1 MTLPAPTLRWQRQP
15 GIGWYIADC
24 DGTTGVLRW
33 MIVRTA
39 DRRWEIVSIRA
50 DFERRRHGA
59 AYTLREARA
68 TVDRWHAA
76 DTLLAV
82 TA

>member
-1 MTLPAPTLRWQRQP
+1 MTLPVPTLDWQQALP
-15 GIGWYIADC
+15 GQYHAEL

-33 MIVRTA
+33 IIARTA
-39 DRRWEIVSIRA
+39 ARRWEIISITSGL
-50 DFERRRHGA
+50 ERRRHGA
-59 AYTLREARA
+59 AHTLREARA

-76 DTLLAV
+76 DTQAV